1 MELIIYYILITVLII
16 SILAY
21 LFLIILYNSKL
32 KLLED
37 RIKKLFEQRTDLIPS
52 LFEVTRSYIDKH
64 DMVFGDIVYL
74 KKIEMFNASS
84 YDLPEFLALE
94 AKIHHELNFI
104 FKVLKPIKKIE
115 KDWKFLYIRDLI
127 DNVSSDIWTQIRIY
141 KIVSN
146 RYNTMRKYKNFTII
160 WMFIPL
166 PERKEI

>member
-1 MELIIYYILITVLII
+1 MQWIVYYTLIAILIVSL
-16 SILAY
+16 LAY

-32 KLLED
+32 KLLEL

-52 LFEVTRSYIDKH
+52 LFQVTKSYIDKH
-64 DMVFGDIVYL
+64 DMVFWDIVYL
-74 KKIEMFNASS
+74 KKIEMFNATS

-127 DNVSSDIWTQIRIY
+127 DNVSADIWKQIRIY
-141 KIVSN
+141 KIVSG

-166 PERKEI
+166 PEKTEI